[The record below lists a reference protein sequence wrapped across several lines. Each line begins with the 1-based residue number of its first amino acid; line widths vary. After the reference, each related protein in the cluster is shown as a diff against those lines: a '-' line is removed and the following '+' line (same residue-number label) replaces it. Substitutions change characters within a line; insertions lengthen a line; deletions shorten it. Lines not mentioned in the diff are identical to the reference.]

1 MCLQP
6 ESEDDLKKL
15 QLMELAIMNGTY
27 RGVEGNVVP
36 FVAAAVSRT
45 FNSIILHQYTVYA
58 TTAVLLYVNIITCF
72 ARSLKKRSLFNLM
85 CSPKITFV

>member
-1 MCLQP
+1 MFVQP

-27 RGVEGNVVP
+27 RGAEGNIVP

-45 FNSIILHQYTVYA
+45 LNSI
-58 TTAVLLYVNIITCF
+58 LLYCTIQPMDGFYNIMYNIIIYG
-72 ARSLKKRSLFNLM
+72 RLQEIEPR
-85 CSPKITFV
+85 

>member
-1 MCLQP
+1 MQP

-27 RGVEGNVVP
+27 RGAEGNIVP

-45 FNSIILHQYTVYA
+45 SNSIA
-58 TTAVLLYVNIITCF
+58 
-72 ARSLKKRSLFNLM
+72 
-85 CSPKITFV
+85 P